1 LEITLLRYAAAPL
14 GGWSEA
20 IILSEKSGEPATF
33 KRTMRGITK
42 ITRSIRV
49 NADFAR

>member
-33 KRTMRGITK
+33 KRTIEGHYK
-42 ITRSIRV
+42 DHAV
-49 NADFAR
+49 NSCQR